1 MNFWLAEDQ
10 LSLSDDKSHRGACVL
25 LAACFSIFA
34 AGFVFSGE
42 GNGVASIAEREVQR
56 RQALVRNAQNQLI
69 EADTFYKAG
78 KYQEAVTLYSA
89 TYQSLPNAAMA
100 ATARDQARSGLATAS
115 CALARQLMN
124 EARYAEAAQ
133 VLDAL
138 LAPGVDPDNADAKQ
152 LRKEFADTD
161 RYPAALTPVHIAN
174 VKRVQELLQLA
185 ASFHEIGD
193 FDRAIETYKDVLRVD
208 SFNTAARRGLEKAE
222 QARTTYFDAARD
234 HTRASKLAEIDSLW
248 EQSVPPTSA
257 DLSTIFGASE
267 EARATLASTRND
279 IIERLRTT
287 VIPKLDFSG
296 ASLDEVVEYLRI
308 RSRDLDPKG
317 RGVDFVL
324 NLPADSRSRL
334 INLSLEQVPLEDVL
348 RYVTQMAGAAYR
360 VEERA
365 VTIVSLT
372 EKSTQMVSR
381 TYRVPANFIQTAPVD
396 AAATSGTQ
404 DPFAQAPAAGL
415 GSSLGLRRIGAKE
428 FLEARGV
435 VFPDGA
441 SAAYNAAT
449 STLTLRNT
457 VDNIAIVD
465 SLVDQALGSAPK
477 QVIIMTKIMEVND
490 KLFQE
495 LGTDISLGA
504 SNLPGSERLFVAG
517 GGNGSKPVG
526 SAIGGLNSTTEG
538 LRSSGEIL
546 GKPSID
552 ALINAS
558 GNLPAANSVSPAFFS
573 VFGVFTDP
581 SFELVLRGLSQKKGV
596 DLVSVPSVMTKS
608 GVKATITMAREFPYP
623 TEFDPPEIPQNIAP
637 RITAIDPVYGATSP
651 RSTVPITPTTPTAF
665 EVRDV
670 GVTLEA
676 EPVISEDGRTVE
688 VNITGNFTEFEGF
701 IDYGSDIQNEIINS
715 EDLFG
720 TLGINAFVN
729 VSGGF
734 YTVDNPIIQ
743 PVFRVNKLNNS
754 ILVWDGSTI
763 ALGGVIYEKTTD
775 INDKVPL
782 LGDIPILGRLWQS
795 KVKQVERKNFIMF
808 LTVKVVDSSGKP
820 LRQESKETVAR

>member
-1 MNFWLAEDQ
+1 MSFKLAGKPLARRGSQSRRIIGISLMMTCLAGALISGESA
-10 LSLSDDKSHRGACVL
+10 SLSG
-25 LAACFSIFA
+25 
-34 AGFVFSGE
+34 
-42 GNGVASIAEREVQR
+42 IAEREVQR
-56 RQALVRNAQNQLI
+56 RQLLVQQAQAQLA
-69 EADTFYKAG
+69 EAVTFYKTG
-78 KYQEAVTLYSA
+78 KFQEATGLYSDI
-89 TYQSLPNAAMA
+89 YQSLPHAAMA
-100 ATARDQARSGLATAS
+100 AAARDQARAGLAAAS
-115 CALARQLMN
+115 CAWSRQLMN

-138 LAPGVDPDNADAKQ
+138 LAPGVDPDNTEAKA

-174 VKRVQELLQLA
+174 VKKVQELLQLA
-185 ASFHEIGD
+185 ASCHEIGD
-193 FDRAIETYKDVLRVD
+193 FNRAIETYKDALRVD
-208 SFNTAARRGLEKAE
+208 AFNTAARRGLEKAE
-222 QARTTYFDAARD
+222 QARAAYFEAARD
-234 HTRASKLAEIDSLW
+234 HTRAKQLTEVSSLW
-248 EQSVPPTSA
+248 EQAVPPSAA
-257 DLSTIFGASE
+257 DLNAIFGANA
-267 EARATLASTRND
+267 EARATLAGTRTD
-279 IIERLRTT
+279 IIEKLRTMM
-287 VIPKLDFSG
+287 IPKLDFSG
-296 ASLDEVVEYLRI
+296 ATLEEVVEYLRI

-324 NLPADSRSRL
+324 NLPQEGRSRL
-334 INLSLEQVPLEDVL
+334 ISLSLENVPLEDVL

-365 VTIVSLT
+365 VMIVSLT

-381 TYRVPANFIQTAPVD
+381 SYRVPPNFIQTAPVD
-396 AAATSGTQ
+396 AATPAGN
-404 DPFAQAPAAGL
+404 DPFGQTPAAGQA
-415 GSSLGLRRIGAKE
+415 GIGLRRLGAKE

-435 VFPDGA
+435 VFPEGA

-449 STLTLRNT
+449 STLTIRNT
-457 VDNIAIVD
+457 VDAIAIVD
-465 SLVDQALGSAPK
+465 ALVDQALGSAPK

-490 KLFQE
+490 KMFQE
-495 LGTDISLGA
+495 LGTDIALGG

-517 GGNGSKPVG
+517 GGNGTKPVG

-573 VFGVFTDP
+573 VLGVFTDP

-596 DLVSVPSVMTKS
+596 DFVSVPSVMTKS

-623 TEFDPPEIPQNIAP
+623 TEFDPPEIPQNITP
-637 RITAIDPVYGATSP
+637 GITAIDPVFGATSP

-688 VNITGNFTEFEGF
+688 VSIAGNFTEFEGF
-701 IDYGSDIQNEIINS
+701 IDYGSDIQNEIVNS
-715 EDLFG
+715 EDLLG

-763 ALGGVIYEKTTD
+763 ALGGVVYEKTTD

-782 LGDIPILGRLWQS
+782 LGDIPLLGRLWQS

-820 LRQESKETVAR
+820 IRQESKETVAR